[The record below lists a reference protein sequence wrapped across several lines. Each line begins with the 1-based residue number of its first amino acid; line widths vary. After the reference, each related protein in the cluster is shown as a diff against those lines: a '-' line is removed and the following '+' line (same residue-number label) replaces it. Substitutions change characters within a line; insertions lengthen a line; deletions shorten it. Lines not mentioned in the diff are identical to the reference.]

1 MEIFVARQPIFTTRK
16 TIFGYELLFRQG
28 FENIFPDIDGD
39 TATSNILSN
48 TFFSFEINEITGNRP
63 ALINFTKKLIL
74 QKTPLLFPYRRIII
88 EVLENIEP
96 EPEIIAA
103 LNEFKSKGFTIALD
117 DFIYHEK
124 FAPMMK
130 LCRIIKFDIIA
141 TPLETLETIIKDI
154 KADYNIMLLAEKVE
168 TYQEFQLAQ
177 QMGFTLF
184 QGYFFAKPEI
194 LSKKDISAVHI
205 TRLKLINE
213 TGRSDPDLEKI
224 ENLIK
229 KDVSVAFKLLK
240 FINSAYFKRP
250 TPINTI
256 RDAITY
262 LGTDELKKFINVI
275 AVSDLS
281 RGKPNE
287 LVRSAVIRARM
298 CEQCADIFTTD
309 FTGEELFTLGL
320 FSVID
325 AMLDNEMEEILKNIA
340 FSPKIKNALMG
351 RDKGFNKILDIVV
364 NFEQGRWDN
373 AFYAVMSN
381 TSAERKLPEFYFDAV
396 RMSGSFFD

>member
-1 MEIFVARQPIFTTRK
+1 MEIFVARQPIFTARK
-16 TIFGYELLFRQG
+16 TLFGYELLFRQG

-39 TATSNILSN
+39 TATSSILSN

-74 QKTPLLFPYRRIII
+74 QKTPLLFPPRRIII

-96 EPEIIAA
+96 EPKIVAA
-103 LNEFKSKGFTIALD
+103 LDEFKSNGFTIALD
-117 DFIYHEK
+117 DFIYHKK
-124 FAPMMK
+124 FRPMMK
-130 LCRIIKFDIIA
+130 LCKIIKFDIIA
-141 TPLETLETIIKDI
+141 TPLETLENTIKEISTN
-154 KADYNIMLLAEKVE
+154 YNIMLLAEKVE
-168 TYQEFQLAQ
+168 TYEEFQLAK

-194 LSKKDISAVHI
+194 ISKKDIPAVQI
-205 TRLKLINE
+205 TRLKLISE
-213 TGRSDPDLEKI
+213 TGRRDPDLKKI

-229 KDVSVAFKLLK
+229 KDVSVSFKLLK

-256 RDAITY
+256 KDAITY
-262 LGTDELKKFINVI
+262 LGIDELKKFINVI
-275 AVSDLS
+275 AISELNK
-281 RGKPNE
+281 GKPNE

-298 CEQCADIFTTD
+298 CEQCADLFTTD

-325 AMLDNEMEEILKNIA
+325 AMLDNEMEIILRNIA

-351 RDKGFNKILDIVV
+351 RDKNFKKILDIVI

-373 AFYAVMSN
+373 AFYALMSN
-381 TSAERKLPEFYFDAV
+381 TPAEKKLLEFYFDAV
-396 RMSGSFFD
+396 

>member
-1 MEIFVARQPIFTTRK
+1 MEIFVARQPIFTARK
-16 TIFGYELLFRQG
+16 TLFGYELLFRQG

-39 TATSNILSN
+39 TATSSILSN

-74 QKTPLLFPYRRIII
+74 QKTPLLFPPRRIII

-96 EPEIIAA
+96 EPKIVAA
-103 LNEFKSKGFTIALD
+103 LDEFKSNGFTIALD
-117 DFIYHEK
+117 DFIYHKK
-124 FAPMMK
+124 FRPMMK
-130 LCRIIKFDIIA
+130 LCKIIKFDIIA
-141 TPLETLETIIKDI
+141 TPLETLENTIKEISTN
-154 KADYNIMLLAEKVE
+154 YNIMLLAEKVE
-168 TYQEFQLAQ
+168 TYEEFQLAK

-194 LSKKDISAVHI
+194 ISKKDIPAVQI
-205 TRLKLINE
+205 TRLKLISE
-213 TGRSDPDLEKI
+213 TGRRDPDLKKI

-229 KDVSVAFKLLK
+229 KDVSVSFKLLK

-256 RDAITY
+256 KDAITY
-262 LGTDELKKFINVI
+262 LGIDELKKFINVI
-275 AVSDLS
+275 AISELNK
-281 RGKPNE
+281 GKPNE

-298 CEQCADIFTTD
+298 CEQCADLFTTD

-325 AMLDNEMEEILKNIA
+325 AMLDNEMEIILRNIA

-351 RDKGFNKILDIVV
+351 RDKNFKKILDIVI

-373 AFYAVMSN
+373 AFYALMSN
-381 TSAERKLPEFYFDAV
+381 TPAEKKLLEFYFDAV
-396 RMSGSFFD
+396 RMSGSFLD

>member
-1 MEIFVARQPIFTTRK
+1 MEIFVARQPIFTARK
-16 TIFGYELLFRQG
+16 TLFGYELLFRQG

-39 TATSNILSN
+39 TATSSILSN

-74 QKTPLLFPYRRIII
+74 QKTPLLFPPRRIII
-88 EVLENIEP
+88 EVLENIEH
-96 EPEIIAA
+96 EPKIVAA
-103 LNEFKSKGFTIALD
+103 LDEFKSNGFTIALD
-117 DFIYHEK
+117 DFIYHKK
-124 FAPMMK
+124 FRPMMK
-130 LCRIIKFDIIA
+130 LCKIIKFDIIA
-141 TPLETLETIIKDI
+141 TPLETLENTIKEISTN
-154 KADYNIMLLAEKVE
+154 YNIMLLAEKVE
-168 TYQEFQLAQ
+168 TYEEFQLAK

-194 LSKKDISAVHI
+194 ISKKDIPAVQI
-205 TRLKLINE
+205 TRLKLISE
-213 TGRSDPDLEKI
+213 TGRRDPDLKKI

-229 KDVSVAFKLLK
+229 KDVSVSFKLLK

-256 RDAITY
+256 KDAITY
-262 LGTDELKKFINVI
+262 LGIDELKKFINVI
-275 AVSDLS
+275 AISELNK
-281 RGKPNE
+281 GKPNE

-298 CEQCADIFTTD
+298 CEQCADLFTTD

-325 AMLDNEMEEILKNIA
+325 AMLDNEMEIILRNIA

-351 RDKGFNKILDIVV
+351 RDKNFKKILDIVI

-373 AFYAVMSN
+373 AFYALMSN
-381 TSAERKLPEFYFDAV
+381 TPAEKKLLEFYFDAV
-396 RMSGSFFD
+396 RMSGSFLD